1 MATGTRQLN
10 VSITPH
16 FSKLIRN
23 KIKSGR
29 YANASEVVREALR
42 RMEQADLLAEQTAI
56 ADPDDVVLQVRKGM
70 ESVAKGDY
78 IELKGD
84 RELRDF
90 FADIIQRGTRRLGA
104 KRRVARR

>member
-1 MATGTRQLN
+1 MAAGTRQLN

-56 ADPDDVVLQVRKGM
+56 TDPDDVVSQVRKGM
-70 ESVAKGDY
+70 ESVAKGEY

-90 FADIIQRGTRRLGA
+90 FADIIQRGTRRIRA
-104 KRRVARR
+104 KRRATGR